1 MVQLKICELF
11 SKKCTFQLF
20 LIFMN
25 VCHFFAETWAKSMAS
40 KISLLRASTIIAKK
54 SNRRPHMLLATLV
67 LEISVI
73 TFRSF
78 WKKLRLNQRD
88 NIYFYILSKKWGF
101 TIFCLNTC
109 EFSIC
114 INQFHSRSY
123 PHNLVQLKVF
133 KSWHLSFLPFGGN
146 FSIIA
151 NAVKK
156 VGNQRFHFSTD
167 SCLFTLLRHN
177 FL

>member
-25 VCHFFAETWAKSMAS
+25 VCHFFAETWAKSTAS

-78 WKKLRLNQRD
+78 WRKLRLNQRD

-101 TIFCLNTC
+101 AIIGLNDC
-109 EFSIC
+109 EFLMHELTFFQIISA
-114 INQFHSRSY
+114 QSGSAKS
-123 PHNLVQLKVF
+123 VQVLT
-133 KSWHLSFLPFGGN
+133 PFVPA
-146 FSIIA
+146 IWR
-151 NAVKK
+151 
-156 VGNQRFHFSTD
+156 Q
-167 SCLFTLLRHN
+167 LFNHCECSEEGTN
-177 FL
+177 